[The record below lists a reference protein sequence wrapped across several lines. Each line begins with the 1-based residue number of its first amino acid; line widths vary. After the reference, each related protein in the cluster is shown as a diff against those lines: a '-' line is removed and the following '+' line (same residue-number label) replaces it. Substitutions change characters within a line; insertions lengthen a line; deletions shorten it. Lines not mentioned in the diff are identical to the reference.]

1 MADRGF
7 SSERSFATYFLW
19 DLVRARAKCCLVWD
33 ATFRGEIKST
43 LFYSMPVNLSAKCSV
58 KGDGQGPRAGEGPAD
73 PCPPPRPAPSLS
85 PQQGRLGWAKDSDGR
100 QSQPSHRKAPPQSPG
115 LARQAA
121 PRARTGS
128 GPEMVTSIIQ
138 TRVESPGSQP
148 ADQGPGLGWGSTEP
162 STGMPP
168 GCLWLQLGQGSEA
181 GAGAAAQQQ
190 PWVKKG
196 KPLASGSLFQGHP
209 LHCF

>member
-1 MADRGF
+1 M
-7 SSERSFATYFLW
+7 L
-19 DLVRARAKCCLVWD
+19 L
-33 ATFRGEIKST
+33 FRGEIKST
-43 LFYSMPVNLSAKCSV
+43 LFYSMPFDLSAQCSV
-58 KGDGQGPRAGEGPAD
+58 KGDCQGPRAGEGPAD
-73 PCPPPRPAPSLS
+73 PCPPPPRPAPSLS
-85 PQQGRLGWAKDSDGR
+85 PQQGRLGRAKDSHGG
-100 QSQPSHRKAPPQSPG
+100 QSQPSHCKASPQTPG

-138 TRVESPGSQP
+138 TGVESHGSQP
-148 ADQGPGLGWGSTEP
+148 VDQGPGLGWWSRDP

-168 GCLWLQLGQGSEA
+168 GCLWLQLGQGAEA

-196 KPLASGSLFQGHP
+196 KPLASGSLFQGHQ